1 MITLSV
7 EFKNKQN
14 VKFSIKGI
22 TDESSVI
29 VEKKKNFNQSGSGK
43 IIFYIFI
50 KLLKFRLNF
59 ELCHQIILTEQV
71 AIIVRLAR

>member
-29 VEKKKNFNQSGSGK
+29 VEKKKEFQSVG
-43 IIFYIFI
+43 
-50 KLLKFRLNF
+50 
-59 ELCHQIILTEQV
+59 
-71 AIIVRLAR
+71 